1 MIMSKRAVKKAV
13 KKSIKTGEKLTSIV
27 SKNFHKVE
35 SSIKLKWA
43 GAQILKDTARLSML
57 KF

>member
-1 MIMSKRAVKKAV
+1 MSKRAVKKAV
-13 KKSIKTGEKLTSIV
+13 KKSIKTGKKLTSTV